1 MPEYTCRKGKIKKQS
16 VTHDHAYIDEDA
28 HKNIDKLDFPGFA
41 RHFLASKNSLFHIVL
56 GIYRLCDYDA
66 LSDCRTSR

>member
-28 HKNIDKLDFPGFA
+28 HKNIDKFTTQIEI
-41 RHFLASKNSLFHIVL
+41 K
-56 GIYRLCDYDA
+56 
-66 LSDCRTSR
+66 SD

>member
-28 HKNIDKLDFPGFA
+28 HKNIDKLTTQM
-41 RHFLASKNSLFHIVL
+41 VL
-56 GIYRLCDYDA
+56 
-66 LSDCRTSR
+66 TS

>member
-28 HKNIDKLDFPGFA
+28 HKNIDKLDFQLSKSSYIE
-41 RHFLASKNSLFHIVL
+41 RLFLVIK
-56 GIYRLCDYDA
+56 IYWA
-66 LSDCRTSR
+66 QTQF